1 METPRFNIPSALA
14 LLYGIVRPISFPGL
28 VGQAESENPNIT
40 FSGVQIVPDE
50 ESRPMSHIGTPIFY
64 PITLRGG
71 TYKSYDHQGKVI
83 DTQLGDLRLP
93 ISSVVEMS
101 TTKVITKTQVSAS
114 GSSVKEVYGFS
125 DWDIRITGIL
135 FDEQTHPHGA
145 STVETMEA
153 RLLEFDEMADS
164 IGVDAELF
172 NRRGI
177 DRIVIRSLNFQAI
190 PGKPRMIGYQMQCE
204 SDAPIELV
212 IQ

>member
-1 METPRFNIPSALA
+1 MEVPRFNIPSALA
-14 LLYGIVRPISFPGL
+14 LLYGIARPIAFPGAST
-28 VGQAESENPNIT
+28 QAESENPDIT
-40 FSGVQIVPDE
+40 FAGVRIVPDDE
-50 ESRPMSHIGTPIFY
+50 ARSTSHIGTPIFH

-71 TYKSYDHQGKVI
+71 TYKSYDHQGRVV
-83 DTQLGDLRLP
+83 DTQIGDLRLP

-101 TTKVITKTQVSAS
+101 STKVITKTQVSAS
-114 GSSVKEVYGFS
+114 SASVKEVYGFG

-145 STVETMEA
+145 GTVETMEA
-153 RLLEFDEMADS
+153 RLLEFDELADS
-164 IGVDAELF
+164 IGIDADLF

-177 DRIVIRSLNFQAI
+177 DRIVIRSINFQAI

-204 SDAPIELV
+204 SDAPIELL